1 MSGDKLLPPCLRPER
16 MHTLSCPEHNLHT
29 LTHTYTYSCG
39 SSPLSPPSL
48 PRSPTRPRTRQRTYS
63 LMCRR
68 AQRAARPSRNYLL
81 PSLPHD
87 SRNGSV
93 VCDYKIHYIL
103 KEGFVAVPFVF
114 NATNVTD
121 ALDDG
126 FKTQTGVL
134 FQKFI
139 IAVGSHKAKSKLA
152 AKATFY
158 AFSLD
163 FAVELTI
170 VH

>member
-1 MSGDKLLPPCLRPER
+1 M
-16 MHTLSCPEHNLHT
+16 
-29 LTHTYTYSCG
+29 
-39 SSPLSPPSL
+39 
-48 PRSPTRPRTRQRTYS
+48 
-63 LMCRR
+63 
-68 AQRAARPSRNYLL
+68 
-81 PSLPHD
+81 
-87 SRNGSV
+87 

-121 ALDDG
+121 ALEDG

-152 AKATFY
+152 AFY
-158 AFSLD
+158 TFSLY

-170 VH
+170 LH